1 MKKYEI
7 TNETIHVYGKTFYRI
22 KSLIN
27 FGNVTQGTLGGFIE
41 KETNLSHDGNAWV
54 FDDAIVCGNA
64 RVYGDAWVFDNA
76 IVCGD
81 AWVFGNT
88 MVYGNARVYGN
99 AIVCCNAIVC
109 GNARVYGD
117 ATVCGNA
124 KLCDDTIVC
133 GNARVYGNTCVFDNA
148 IICGNARAYGDA
160 IVCGNSKLC
169 DNAIVCGNARVYGDA
184 TVCGNA
190 SVCSNADYLCF
201 AGLGSHNRNT
211 TFFKCRDGYI
221 CVSCD
226 GFHGNL
232 VEFENRVRETYGNT
246 KYAKEY
252 LACVTVVKIH
262 FGIE

>member
-7 TNETIHVYGKTFYRI
+7 TNETIYIYGKTFYRI

-54 FDDAIVCGNA
+54 FDNAIVCGDASVYGNA
-64 RVYGDAWVFDNA
+64 RVFGNAKVFGNAMVYGNAWVSSNAKVFGNAWVCSNAKVYGNAMVYGDAWVFDNA

-81 AWVFGNT
+81 AWVCS
-88 MVYGNARVYGN
+88 NAW
-99 AIVCCNAIVC
+99 
-109 GNARVYGD
+109 VYGD
-117 ATVCGNA
+117 AKLCGNA
-124 KLCDDTIVC
+124 W
-133 GNARVYGNTCVFDNA
+133 VFD
-148 IICGNARAYGDA
+148 
-160 IVCGNSKLC
+160 
-169 DNAIVCGNARVYGDA
+169 
-184 TVCGNA
+184 
-190 SVCSNADYLCF
+190 NADYLCF
-201 AGLGSHNRNT
+201 TGLGSRNRNI

>member
-64 RVYGDAWVFDNA
+64 RVYGDAK
-76 IVCGD
+76 
-81 AWVFGNT
+81 
-88 MVYGNARVYGN
+88 
-99 AIVCCNAIVC
+99 VC

-117 ATVCGNA
+117 AKVF
-124 KLCDDTIVC
+124 
-133 GNARVYGNTCVFDNA
+133 GNARVYD
-148 IICGNARAYGDA
+148 D
-160 IVCGNSKLC
+160 
-169 DNAIVCGNARVYGDA
+169 
-184 TVCGNA
+184 
-190 SVCSNADYLCF
+190 ADYLCF
-201 AGLGSHNRNT
+201 AGLGSCNRNT

-221 CVSCD
+221 CVSC
-226 GFHGNL
+226 GCFNGNL
-232 VEFENRVRETYGNT
+232 TEFENQVRETHGNT

-262 FGIE
+262 FGI

>member
-1 MKKYEI
+1 MKKYKI

-64 RVYGDAWVFDNA
+64 RV
-76 IVCGD
+76 
-81 AWVFGNT
+81 
-88 MVYGNARVYGN
+88 
-99 AIVCCNAIVC
+99 CN
-109 GNARVYGD
+109 
-117 ATVCGNA
+117 
-124 KLCDDTIVC
+124 
-133 GNARVYGNTCVFDNA
+133 
-148 IICGNARAYGDA
+148 
-160 IVCGNSKLC
+160 
-169 DNAIVCGNARVYGDA
+169 
-184 TVCGNA
+184 
-190 SVCSNADYLCF
+190 NADYLCF
-201 AGLGSHNRNT
+201 AGLGSRNRNT

-221 CVSCD
+221 CASCD